1 MVMTEIPEDESA
13 APPPSNGDEVASPL
27 PCHIDIGHL
36 DTGSFRVRCLF
47 DPDWGS
53 VILLRTARDKP
64 SEYFGSMVAADTAT
78 PRLYLT
84 GPESWRL
91 PTPEAR
97 EELRQDLIALLGD
110 WREKQQADRR

>member
-1 MVMTEIPEDESA
+1 MVTTPADDDGA
-13 APPPSNGDEVASPL
+13 APLPS
-27 PCHIDIGHL
+27 HIDIGRL
-36 DTGSFRVRCLF
+36 TTGSFGIRCLF

-53 VILLRTARDKP
+53 VILLRLASGKP
-64 SEYFGSMVAADTAT
+64 AEYFGSLVAADTAS

-97 EELRQDLIALLGD
+97 EELRQDLIGLLGD
-110 WREKQQADRR
+110 WREKQGANRS